1 MIQTFLIFATFS
13 SENVARRQK
22 VRGPLSEAMIARFA
36 TERLL
41 VGVGTQV
48 LQKMSLEGSLADG
61 ALERFHASVVAAE
74 MFAEA
79 VAACEGFGANWARVV
94 ALSGVP
100 SHMHL
105 FINKQRLSIIYS
117 FIYICIIVS

>member
-1 MIQTFLIFATFS
+1 MIQMFLIFATFS

-48 LQKMSLEGSLADG
+48 LQKVSLESLVTYWSIG
-61 ALERFHASVVAAE
+61 RFVGWSL
-74 MFAEA
+74 
-79 VAACEGFGANWARVV
+79 
-94 ALSGVP
+94 LSG
-100 SHMHL
+100 
-105 FINKQRLSIIYS
+105 INR
-117 FIYICIIVS
+117 V